1 LQQSIALWWFVFLS
15 ALFIMKHFVAD
26 FLLQT
31 GWMAFGKERDKEWRM
46 PLAVHAGIHGV
57 ATLLICLAI
66 APQLA
71 WLGAVDFAVHTL
83 VDRGKALATRAC
95 GARPEHAIYWWLLGF
110 DQALH
115 HLTDLGFVCAL
126 AIATMS

>member
-1 LQQSIALWWFVFLS
+1 LQLHNALWWFVFLS
-15 ALFIMKHFVAD
+15 ALFILKHFVAD

-31 GWMAFGKERDKEWRM
+31 GWMAFGKERDKQWTA

-71 WLGAVDFAVHTL
+71 WLGAVDFAVHSIF
-83 VDRGKALATRAC
+83 DRVKALVTRAA
-95 GARPEHAIYWWLLGF
+95 GATPEQTTFWWFLGF
-110 DQALH
+110 DQTLH
-115 HLTDLGFVCAL
+115 HLTDLAFVFVL
-126 AIATMS
+126 ATATLS